1 MGTHWIPNGYHMEK
15 RKNSRFPLC
24 KAHWLFIP
32 GDMLSRYTEKTKK
45 PAQVFM
51 FWNSFIVHLVWC
63 KEHGGSKHNMKLYI
77 LDKSM
82 LNLSQKRKALCD
94 ITHME

>member
-1 MGTHWIPNGYHMEK
+1 VGTQWVSNGEK
-15 RKNSRFPLC
+15 K
-24 KAHWLFIP
+24 KK
-32 GDMLSRYTEKTKK
+32 EKTAGFLFVKPTGSLHQVTFSPGILKKPKK
-45 PAQVFM
+45 PAQVLM
-51 FWNSFIVHLVWC
+51 FQNSFIGHVIWC